1 MAGIYIHI
9 PFCVRKCLYCDF
21 VSGEGTVKDMEMYV
35 DSLVNE
41 INNTYIEECID
52 SVFVFFFTLYIL
64 SGKLLVM
71 IFDTLNNKFDFD
83 RNCEITIEANPG
95 TIDENKLESY
105 LKCGINRLSIGLQS
119 ADDKEL
125 AKLGRIHNYEQFLES
140 YSLAKNKGFTNIN
153 IDLMSALPGQTIESY
168 KDTIDKVL
176 GLNPAH
182 ISAYSLIIEEG
193 TFFYDKYNI
202 DNEKLPAEERL
213 PSEETERE
221 MYYYTKEALAKK
233 GYFRYEISNYS
244 KPGFECRHNLK
255 YWNRENYYGFGVCA
269 ASFVNNRRYRNISD
283 TKKYISLKGN
293 PDEVR
298 EEVTHLTQKEAME
311 EFMFL
316 GLRKINGVSKEK
328 FKNEFAKDISEVYG
342 NVIEKYKKIN
352 LIDEN
357 DEYILLTD
365 KGIDVSNI
373 VMSEFLLD

>member
-52 SVFVFFFTLYIL
+52 SVFVGGGTPSIL
-64 SGKLLVM
+64 SGKLM
-71 IFDTLNNKFDFD
+71 EKIFETLNNKYEKNFK
-83 RNCEITIEANPG
+83 N
-95 TIDENKLESY
+95 NK
-105 LKCGINRLSIGLQS
+105 K
-119 ADDKEL
+119 K
-125 AKLGRIHNYEQFLES
+125 
-140 YSLAKNKGFTNIN
+140 KNKGFTNIN

-283 TKKYISLKGN
+283 TNKYISLKGN